1 MLSAA
6 EIVQALP
13 ANLRTA
19 VTPQFVQTVN
29 NVTTDPMIAEQVREN
44 FISYSRVMAMGK
56 FKVQD
61 YLNAVTYVSY
71 KLMGD
76 TNQDAYCKTFPQR
89 HADLVAKGA
98 TTKVISSYV
107 SAYNSN
113 QLVNL
118 IYEQSMIPA
127 WVMNQDI
134 HQKAINHLA
143 TLMVGAASEKVQCD
157 AAGLLLAHLGKPKET
172 NFQLNIGLTENSGM
186 TEMRQQ
192 IAQMAE
198 MQQSFIEA
206 GVGIRQITETKLIE
220 GELV

>member
-1 MLSAA
+1 MLTAA
-6 EIVQALP
+6 EIIQALP

-19 VTPQFVQTVN
+19 VTPQFVNTVN
-29 NVTTDPMIAEQVREN
+29 TVTTDPLIAEQVREN

-76 TNQDAYCKTFPQR
+76 NNQEAYCKTFPQR
-89 HADLVAKGA
+89 HADLLAKGA
-98 TTKVISSYV
+98 SAKVISSYV
-107 SAYNSN
+107 SAYNGN

-143 TLMVGAASEKVQCD
+143 TLMIGATSEKVQCD

-172 NFQLNIGLTENSGM
+172 NFQLNIGITENSGM

-198 MQQSFIEA
+198 MQQQFIEA
-206 GVGIRQITETKLIE
+206 GVEITQIAKTKLIE

>member
-1 MLSAA
+1 MLTAA
-6 EIVQALP
+6 EIAQALP

-19 VTPQFVQTVN
+19 VTPQFVTTVN
-29 NVTTDPMIAEQVREN
+29 NVSTDPLIAEQVREN
-44 FISYSRVMAMGK
+44 FISYSRVMQMGK

-76 TNQDAYCKTFPQR
+76 SNQDAYCKTFPQR

-98 TTKVISSYV
+98 SSKVISSYV
-107 SAYNSN
+107 SAYNSG
-113 QLVNL
+113 QLVNM
-118 IYEQSMIPA
+118 IYEQSIIPA

-134 HQKAINHLA
+134 HQKAIKHLA
-143 TLMVGAASEKVQCD
+143 TLMTGANSEKVQCD
-157 AAGLLLAHLGKPKET
+157 AAGLLLAHLGKPKDT
-172 NFQLNIGLTENSGM
+172 NFQINIGMTENSGM

-192 IAQMAE
+192 ITQMAE
-198 MQQSFIEA
+198 MQQAFIQA
-206 GVGIRQITETKLIE
+206 GVEIKQITHATLIE